1 MRQMHAA
8 LSKALF
14 DELRMN
20 RQWAVY
26 DMKTNFAEM
35 IQFMKQSAKE
45 QSDVWMDYEGKL
57 NPY

>member
-1 MRQMHAA
+1 MHAT
-8 LSKALF
+8 LTKSLF
-14 DELRMN
+14 EELRIN

-26 DMKTNFAEM
+26 DMRQNFTEM

-45 QSDVWMDYEGKL
+45 QSDVWVEYESKL